1 MIRSFSN
8 CIFGFLL
15 VVIAFACTKE
25 AAPVFNVPGSYRFNS
40 PSLDSKQVFVI
51 DPATGKYRLIKDS
64 LGSFNRGNAEIAD
77 SLNSIIMREFMENLL
92 QRIDFNSADQ
102 ATLYFG
108 RLDTVGVI
116 DSIRTIDSLTSRYEL
131 NGNAISFDKFPEY
144 IININNSFE
153 ELNFCQEFS
162 LRSERLS
169 SGISVKRY
177 FNTLCTDQSAEKVI
191 QNILAT
197 NPGVRYDTISVEFVN
212 YIFSRY

>member
-1 MIRSFSN
+1 MLRSIGN

-15 VVIAFACTKE
+15 VLVAFACSKE
-25 AAPVFNVPGSYRFNS
+25 AEPTFNVPGSYRFNS
-40 PSLDSKQVFVI
+40 PSLDSKQVFAI
-51 DPATGKYRLIKDS
+51 DPSTGKYKLIKDS

-77 SLNSIIMREFMENLL
+77 SLNGIIMREFMENML

-116 DSIRTIDSLTSRYEL
+116 DSIRTIDSLTSRYAL

-162 LRSERLS
+162 LRSERLP
-169 SGISVKRY
+169 SGMSVKRY
-177 FNTLCTDQSAEKVI
+177 YNSLCSDLSAENVLK
-191 QNILAT
+191 NILAT